1 MRKSPI
7 LKRRRVWLHPL
18 AIERDYKRILL
29 SQVKAF
35 NRSIGDY
42 STDIRFDD
50 WQDDLSSVMSSLTAL
65 AGRMFAPVVEKLPS
79 FFALT
84 SQFNDKQ
91 WRLIVKG
98 GTGIQIPPSKS
109 AFIGSARMPA
119 SSNVLGVDAY
129 RDEPWLADMQ
139 ANWIAENVRL
149 IKSIPAEIL
158 DDMEG
163 IIRRGV
169 MNGSASSVIKAQLI
183 DRYSISENRAKL
195 ISIDQIGKANAA
207 LTQQRQKDAGIDGY
221 FWRGVLDQ
229 RERKVHVERE
239 GKRFEWSS
247 PPPDGHPGQPIRC
260 RCYSEPDFFNSIFN
274 ID

>member
-1 MRKSPI
+1 MI
-7 LKRRRVWLHPL
+7 
-18 AIERDYKRILL
+18 A
-29 SQVKAF
+29 
-35 NRSIGDY
+35 G
-42 STDIRFDD
+42 
-50 WQDDLSSVMSSLTAL
+50 LTAL
-65 AGRMFAPVVEKLPS
+65 ASRIFTPVVEKLPS

-84 SQFNDKQ
+84 SRFNDLQ

-98 GTGIQIPPSKS
+98 GTGIELSESQARIAGQKTIPTASK
-109 AFIGSARMPA
+109 
-119 SSNVLGVDAY
+119 VLGVDAY
-129 RDEPWLADMQ
+129 RAEKWLTDMQ
-139 ANWIAENVRL
+139 TNWVAENVRL
-149 IKSIPAEIL
+149 IKSIPADIL

-169 MNGSASSVIKAQLI
+169 LNGAASSVIKSQII

-195 ISIDQIGKANAA
+195 IAIDQIGKANAA

-221 FWRGVLDQ
+221 LWRGVLDQ
-229 RERKVHVERE
+229 RERKLHVERE

-260 RCYSEPDFFNSIFN
+260 RCYAEPDFSNSIFN